1 MYGKAIRLR
10 RIFPNERRRLFSVPL
25 DHSVS
30 MGPIDGLE
38 DAATLVRDLQAAG
51 VDMVVVTKGAV
62 GPLVPVLAPTTLLG
76 VHVSASTSLAP
87 NSNLK
92 VLVGTAEE
100 AVALGADLLSI
111 QVNFGVAEEG
121 EMLRSL
127 GIASDQCR
135 TIGLPLMCMTYV
147 KKPNGGTPDEI
158 RHACRAAADTGA
170 DIVKTGYP
178 GSLEEYRR
186 LVRTTPV
193 PLLLGGGA
201 RLDED
206 SEFLRLVHETV
217 SAGAAGICIGRN
229 LFQRKPVSAI
239 ARPIAAI
246 LHGAASLP

>member
-1 MYGKAIRLR
+1 MYGKSIRLK
-10 RIFPNERRRLFSVPL
+10 RIFPNESHRLFSVPL

-38 DAATLVRDLQAAG
+38 DMPSLVRELQESGA
-51 VDMVVVTKGAV
+51 DMVVVPKGAV
-62 GPLVPVLAPTTLLG
+62 GPLVPVLRPTTLLG
-76 VHVSASTSLAP
+76 IHVSASTSLAP

-100 AVALGADLLSI
+100 AIALGADLLSI
-111 QVNFGVAEEG
+111 QVNFGVTEEP

-127 GIASDQCR
+127 GIAADQCR

-147 KKPNGGTPDEI
+147 KKAGGGTPDEI

-178 GSLEEYRR
+178 GSFEEYRR

-201 RLDED
+201 RLDSDED
-206 SEFLRLVHETV
+206 FLRLVHETV
-217 SAGAAGICIGRN
+217 RANAAGICIGRN
-229 LFQRKPVSAI
+229 LFQRRPVSAL
-239 ARPIAAI
+239 ARPIAEI
-246 LHGAASLP
+246 LHGAPAA

>member
-1 MYGKAIRLR
+1 MYGKSIRLR
-10 RIFPNERRRLFSVPL
+10 RIFPSTDRRLFSVPL

-38 DAATLVRDLQAAG
+38 DMPALARDLQAGG
-51 VDMVVVTKGAV
+51 VDLLVVPKGAV
-62 GPLVPVLAPTTLLG
+62 GPLVPVLAPSTLLG

-100 AVALGADLLSI
+100 AIALGADLLSI
-111 QVNFGVAEEG
+111 QVNFGVPEES

-127 GIASDQCR
+127 GSAVDQCR
-135 TIGLPLMCMTYV
+135 AVGLPLMCMTYV
-147 KKPNGGTPDEI
+147 KKPGGGTADEI

-178 GSLEEYRR
+178 GSAEEYRR

-201 RLDED
+201 RLDD
-206 SEFLRLVHETV
+206 DAEFLRLVRETV
-217 SAGAAGICIGRN
+217 EVGAAGICIGRN
-229 LFQRKPVSAI
+229 LFQRRPVDRF
-239 ARPIAAI
+239 AREVAGM
-246 LHGAASLP
+246 LHGAR